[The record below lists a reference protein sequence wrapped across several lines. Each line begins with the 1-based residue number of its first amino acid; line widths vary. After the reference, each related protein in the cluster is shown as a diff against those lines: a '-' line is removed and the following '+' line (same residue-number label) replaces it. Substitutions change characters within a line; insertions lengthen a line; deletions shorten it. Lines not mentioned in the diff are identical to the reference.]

1 MAALDCPFRQ
11 RRVQVNIAARSTDP
25 IVAACAGRC
34 GQRWSVSTAVL
45 TARVGTATGGRSGQQ
60 LRRFGVSMALT
71 TAQAMAECGRRLSTV
86 ECISVAYVG
95 GDGGDALEAVDLDT
109 DAAVAGGSAIAERTL
124 GVGTPGVDGAVAAH
138 GISVVEAGGDGG
150 DAVQAA
156 DPYWGAPFGGGAV
169 ADLPEVVPT
178 PREDG
183 AVAAQGISVV
193 FAGGDGGDAVQ
204 AADPYRGAAVGRGAV
219 AEIAVRVG
227 PPGGDGAVA
236 AQGISVEVSAGD
248 GGDAGQAADPYRG
261 EPVDGG
267 AVAELAVGVPTPRVD
282 RAVAAQGM
290 TAVCAGG

>member
-1 MAALDCPFRQ
+1 
-11 RRVQVNIAARSTDP
+11 
-25 IVAACAGRC
+25 
-34 GQRWSVSTAVL
+34 
-45 TARVGTATGGRSGQQ
+45 
-60 LRRFGVSMALT
+60 
-71 TAQAMAECGRRLSTV
+71 MAERGRRLLTV
-86 ECISVAYVG
+86 QCIFRACAG
-95 GDGGDALEAVDLDT
+95 GDGGDAVEAVDLDT
-109 DAAVAGGSAIAERTL
+109 DAAVAGGSAIAERTI

-138 GISVVEAGGDGG
+138 GVSVVEAGGDGG

-156 DPYWGAPFGGGAV
+156 DPYRGAPFGGRGAV
-169 ADLPEVVPT
+169 AELAEVVPP
-178 PREDG
+178 PRVDG
-183 AVAAQGISVV
+183 AVAAQGISAV

-204 AADPYRGAAVGRGAV
+204 AADPHRGAAVGGGAV
-219 AEIAVRVG
+219 AEFAVRVG